1 MQNIVK
7 QFSKK
12 LSRIEKGLILSAFI
26 LFLSWILAL
35 FFVGSD
41 VEQGHVYRILYIHVP
56 MAWAAFIWLFISCYY
71 AILSLVSKKKSL
83 SFDQKS
89 HAAMELSVILLFLVL
104 LTGSIWGRATW
115 GIWWDWEPRLTLS
128 LILFFMTSSY
138 ILFRQ
143 FSEDLSSLRQYASIL
158 AITCAANVPLVYFSV
173 NLWRSLHQ
181 PQTFLRS
188 SEQNASFD
196 ITFVLFLCSLSLLLV
211 SFFLYKVILQRI
223 ILNHAVTMLVKGQ
236 DYD

>member
-1 MQNIVK
+1 MQNK
-7 QFSKK
+7 MKLFSKR
-12 LSRIEKGLILSAFI
+12 LSRAEKGLILSSI
-26 LFLSWILAL
+26 VLFLSWIYAL
-35 FFVGSD
+35 FFVDSD

-56 MAWAAFIWLFISCYY
+56 LAWAAFLWVFASCFY
-71 AILSLVSKKKSL
+71 AVLYLVSKKRSL
-83 SFDQKS
+83 AFDQKS
-89 HAAMELSVILLFLVL
+89 HAAMEISVVLIFLVL

-115 GIWWDWEPRLTLS
+115 GVWWDWEPRLTLS

-143 FSEDLSSLRQYASIL
+143 FSDNLSSLRQYASIL
-158 AITCAANVPLVYFSV
+158 AITCAVNVPLVYFSV

-188 SEQNASFD
+188 SGQNASSD
-196 ITFVLFLCSLSLLLV
+196 ITSVLILCSISLIIL

-223 ILNHAVTMLVKGQ
+223 ALSYAVTMLLKDQ
-236 DYD
+236 DHD